1 MSEKNVIFNNKKIY
15 KNNSYRIKKLSKIDD
30 TDINKI
36 LVCKREPY
44 DKKAHLNTLL
54 DIIIMTLDHYL

>member
-15 KNNSYRIKKLSKIDD
+15 KNYSYRIKKLSKIDD

-36 LVCKREPY
+36 LVSKREPY

>member
-15 KNNSYRIKKLSKIDD
+15 KNNSYRIQKLSKIDD

-36 LVCKREPY
+36 LVSKREPY